1 VFRNNGNWMLMWED
15 GMRNFLS
22 AAQHLTMHSSETVRS
37 IKKQGSQVLLHYRV
51 WVRRPV
57 WLILTWAHSS
67 TPREATHGTVMSAT
81 KPTLPVLGFNME
93 LHSDKPATNCLPQ
106 FTAYWPFIVWFLIEE
121 ICLEHTYAESMLKT
135 RVTAAVTKLQGKMH
149 RTEKM

>member
-57 WLILTWAHSS
+57 WLILTWAHSR
-67 TPREATHGTVMSAT
+67 TPRVATHSTIIFAT
-81 KPTLPVLGFNME
+81 NPILPVLGFNME

-106 FTAYWPFIVWFLIEE
+106 FTAYCALH
-121 ICLEHTYAESMLKT
+121 CLVFDRGNLSGTHLCRIDVKD
-135 RVTAAVTKLQGKMH
+135 KGKSSSDE
-149 RTEKM
+149 TTWENASYI